1 LQEVAAPF
9 TEYRRMVLEV
19 LDQGWRARGPKR
31 ALVRAVIGHAV
42 AFETWRSL
50 VHHEG
55 LDDEVA
61 AETMVR
67 LARTVRRVTP

>member
-1 LQEVAAPF
+1 LQEAAAPF
-9 TEYRRMVLEV
+9 TEYRQTVREVLER
-19 LDQGWRARGPKR
+19 GWQTRGATR

-55 LDDEVA
+55 LDDELA

-67 LARTVRRVTP
+67 LARAMRHVTP